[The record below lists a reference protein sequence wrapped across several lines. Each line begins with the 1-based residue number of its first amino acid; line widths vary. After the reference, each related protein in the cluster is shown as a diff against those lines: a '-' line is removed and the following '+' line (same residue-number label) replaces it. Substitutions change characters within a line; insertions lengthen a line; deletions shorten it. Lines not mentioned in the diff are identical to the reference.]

1 MAPRRDDGLL
11 AILGFIGQSAFQR
24 CDQAGVPTWSSAFER
39 SSIPSKKVSKSGMSV
54 GICPSLRAS
63 MASMTACRTLARLG
77 LNRPGMSGDRK
88 LQAVQLAGRDHA
100 DQRRLGPLATLEQPL
115 GEVGPR
121 AESGD
126 RDVDG
131 AGPGVPVPVAVGE
144 VTRSGELVPY
154 SAPQT
159 ASASADINALITVV
173 SRSHIRSGDA
183 ADRPLS
189 SSWAG
194 LRICGAV
201 IVMVLSRVL

>member
-1 MAPRRDDGLL
+1 
-11 AILGFIGQSAFQR
+11 
-24 CDQAGVPTWSSAFER
+24 
-39 SSIPSKKVSKSGMSV
+39 
-54 GICPSLRAS
+54 
-63 MASMTACRTLARLG
+63 MTACRTLARLG
-77 LNRPGMSGDRK
+77 LNRLGMSGDRK

-159 ASASADINALITVV
+159 ASASANIYALITVV

-189 SSWAG
+189 SSWGGENLPSGHRDGPLQSAVDG
-194 LRICGAV
+194 SLELSRGGRVYVPATCGATITSTAIHHYQGLNCNLTPV
-201 IVMVLSRVL
+201 RVDPLCGTRLATARSSA